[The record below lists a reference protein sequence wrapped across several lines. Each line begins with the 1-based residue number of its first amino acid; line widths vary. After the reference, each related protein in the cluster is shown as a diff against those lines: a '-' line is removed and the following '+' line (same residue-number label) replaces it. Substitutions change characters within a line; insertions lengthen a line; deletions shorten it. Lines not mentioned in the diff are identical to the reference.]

1 MNKCDAAYY
10 AECER
15 EAGEGVGAS
24 NKLASCL
31 EFIGE
36 LFVWRFFTER
46 TMHEIIETLLV
57 LRDVP
62 RDAELEALVR
72 FQVLTIVGN
81 RDARSQESAVM
92 DEAVLRPTM
101 RLIQEQRTEC
111 RDSV

>member
-1 MNKCDAAYY
+1 
-10 AECER
+10 
-15 EAGEGVGAS
+15 
-24 NKLASCL
+24 
-31 EFIGE
+31 
-36 LFVWRFFTER
+36 
-46 TMHEIIETLLV
+46 MHEIIETLLV